1 MTDLDVLSA
10 GLHRMLLRL
19 AGWLPAENLTYARGW
34 LGEGDLAKTVDAIVA
49 WQEEFGYGLSAAETS
64 LMREVLQELG
74 FGPGDVPIGQ
84 VAEAA
89 PSNAKFT
96 GIGPESGLMD
106 GAAVDYLSRQVGV
119 TSVWRA
125 WRNGNRRIY
134 LAQATPGTKA
144 WDMTVGAQRY
154 LVTLGEDFPQVE
166 IFWNMGELTEYP
178 QNVLLLWR
186 VEG

>member
-10 GLHRMLLRL
+10 GLHRLLLRL

-49 WQEEFGYGLSAAETS
+49 WQEELGYGLSAAETS

-84 VAEAA
+84 VTEAA
-89 PSNAKFT
+89 APRATFT
-96 GIGPESGLMD
+96 SAGPESSLID
-106 GAAVDYLSRQVGV
+106 GAAVDYLSRQPGV
-119 TSVWRA
+119 TNVWRA
-125 WRNGNRRIY
+125 WRNGDRRVY
-134 LAQATPGTKA
+134 LAQATPETA
-144 WDMTVGAQRY
+144 VWDIAVGAQRY
-154 LVTLGEDFPQVE
+154 LVALGEDFPQVE
-166 IFWNMGELTEYP
+166 IFWNMGELTEYT